1 MTDSGSRN
9 GYNDSRVEMMNAY
22 PNQSR
27 REFRGIKRY
36 TAIDLYSETWINMVE
51 NLENPTK
58 PRDILYTKHVLA
70 WAGDVSGRGKGV
82 LPGTEK

>member
-1 MTDSGSRN
+1 MMDSGSRN

-36 TAIDLYSETWINMVE
+36 KAIDLCSETWINMVE
-51 NLENPTK
+51 N
-58 PRDILYTKHVLA
+58 
-70 WAGDVSGRGKGV
+70 
-82 LPGTEK
+82 